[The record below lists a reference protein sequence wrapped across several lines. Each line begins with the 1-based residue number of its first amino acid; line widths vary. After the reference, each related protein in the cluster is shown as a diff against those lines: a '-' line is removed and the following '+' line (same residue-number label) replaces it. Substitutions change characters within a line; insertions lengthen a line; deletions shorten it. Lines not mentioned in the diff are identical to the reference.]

1 LHFHTR
7 RILRLANNAISYTFN
22 MIFLYQVEHGCT
34 IATIGG
40 VRGILVAGG
49 ATGDD
54 VVEFFD
60 WEEQTEWKTIGKM
73 NRGRGTYEIL
83 NIFLLSKAKKLNI

>member
-1 LHFHTR
+1 MYFF
-7 RILRLANNAISYTFN
+7 SYDF
-22 MIFLYQVEHGCT
+22 FLYQVEHGCT

-54 VVEFFD
+54 VVE
-60 WEEQTEWKTIGKM
+60 
-73 NRGRGTYEIL
+73 
-83 NIFLLSKAKKLNI
+83 

>member
-1 LHFHTR
+1 
-7 RILRLANNAISYTFN
+7 
-22 MIFLYQVEHGCT
+22 MEHGCT

-73 NRGRGTYEIL
+73 NRGRGMK
-83 NIFLLSKAKKLNI
+83 F

>member
-1 LHFHTR
+1 MIFYKFFSFILVEPLHW
-7 RILRLANNAISYTFN
+7 LNNVKPYDF
-22 MIFLYQVEHGCT
+22 FLYQVEHGCT

-73 NRGRGTYEIL
+73 NRGRGMK
-83 NIFLLSKAKKLNI
+83 F

>member
-1 LHFHTR
+1 MEFFFGIYKHARKVQNYF
-7 RILRLANNAISYTFN
+7 
-22 MIFLYQVEHGCT
+22 FLYQVEHGCT

-60 WEEQTEWKTIGKM
+60 WEEQTEWKVIGKM
-73 NRGRGTYEIL
+73 NRGRGMK
-83 NIFLLSKAKKLNI
+83 F

>member
-1 LHFHTR
+1 MYFHTR

-73 NRGRGTYEIL
+73 NRGRGMK
-83 NIFLLSKAKKLNI
+83 F

>member
-1 LHFHTR
+1 MSHFTAT
-7 RILRLANNAISYTFN
+7 LPTPFFYYDF
-22 MIFLYQVEHGCT
+22 FLYQVEHGCT

-49 ATGDD
+49 STGDD

-60 WEEQTEWKTIGKM
+60 WEERLTTEWKVLGKM
-73 NRGRGTYEIL
+73 NRGRGMK
-83 NIFLLSKAKKLNI
+83 F